1 MVQDWEEQGCPGT
14 RSTTSCV
21 LDEIKHQTVVSGVD
35 SRTDLIT
42 STLHPTPYLY
52 SAAMSR
58 QITQPLN
65 QVRLT
70 NVAVVRL
77 SRHGHRFEVAC
88 YRNKIVN
95 WRQGTETDLTEV
107 LQTERVFTNVSKGQ
121 FASTKIIKQCFD
133 TSDEEVVCRFIL
145 DKGAVQ
151 VSDQERAAQ
160 LESTMREVASMVAEK
175 CVDGNSGRPYT
186 VTQIRDAMKGAGYM
200 VHPTRN
206 IKQQFL
212 DCVRLIKKKGVL
224 DIERAKMELCLTL
237 LASGG
242 GDDDVSSRRRKAL
255 DLLTAEGISRGDVTP
270 ATGDDDSKVI
280 FKSDPSKYR
289 RLEEIAKD
297 ESVGGRLDI
306 TRQCVTESGDVA
318 LGSELERRAMA
329 QQKYDEADDEHD
341 VGPDSDSKVE
351 EEDGAGRA
359 MEDLASRVQA
369 NLRVDDSDNDDEN
382 FSRPTANSRKAQKAA
397 KKKSKKAKRRE
408 KEEAA
413 ERDERVSAEKERQKR
428 RAERLGLDD
437 EPSCTRINGGS
448 QQQPSGGGEG
458 SKSCTTC
465 GGSFTPAE
473 YRAHF
478 RSEWHG
484 YNVKL
489 KLRGVPPVSEEE
501 FRVVDMDAFF
511 D

>member
-1 MVQDWEEQGCPGT
+1 
-14 RSTTSCV
+14 
-21 LDEIKHQTVVSGVD
+21 
-35 SRTDLIT
+35 
-42 STLHPTPYLY
+42 
-52 SAAMSR
+52 MSR
-58 QITQPLN
+58 QITPLN

-88 YRNKIVN
+88 YRNKIMN
-95 WRQGTETDLTEV
+95 YRQGTETDLTEV

-121 FASTKIIKQCFD
+121 FASTKVLKKCFD
-133 TSDEEVVCRFIL
+133 TTADEEEVCRFIL
-145 DKGAVQ
+145 DKGDVQ

-175 CVDGNSGRPYT
+175 CVDGSSGRPYT
-186 VTQIRDAMKGAGYM
+186 GTQIRDAMKKAGYM

-206 IKQQFL
+206 VKQQFL

-242 GDDDVSSRRRKAL
+242 GGEDDGVSSRRRRAL
-255 DLLTAEGISRGDVTP
+255 DLLAAEGISRGDIKP
-270 ATGDDDSKVI
+270 AAADDESKIV
-280 FKSDPSKYR
+280 FQSDPSNYR

-306 TRQCVTESGDVA
+306 TIQCVAESGDVA
-318 LGSELERRAMA
+318 LGSELERRAMV
-329 QQKYDEADDEHD
+329 QQQYDEADDEHD
-341 VGPDSDSKVE
+341 VGPDDNANDA
-351 EEDGAGRA
+351 EDRQSADIVV
-359 MEDLASRVQA
+359 EDLAGRVQA
-369 NLRVDDSDNDDEN
+369 DLRVVDDGDDDDEN
-382 FSRPTANSRKAQKAA
+382 LSRPAPNSRKAQKAA

-413 ERDERVSAEKERQKR
+413 DRDERVSAEKERQRK
-428 RAERLGLDD
+428 RAERLGLDA
-437 EPSCTRINGGS
+437 EPAAGGDGGA
-448 QQQPSGGGEG
+448 QQQKPSGGGDG

>member
-1 MVQDWEEQGCPGT
+1 MG
-14 RSTTSCV
+14 
-21 LDEIKHQTVVSGVD
+21 
-35 SRTDLIT
+35 
-42 STLHPTPYLY
+42 
-52 SAAMSR
+52 
-58 QITQPLN
+58 
-65 QVRLT
+65 
-70 NVAVVRL
+70 
-77 SRHGHRFEVAC
+77 
-88 YRNKIVN
+88 
-95 WRQGTETDLTEV
+95 
-107 LQTERVFTNVSKGQ
+107 
-121 FASTKIIKQCFD
+121 
-133 TSDEEVVCRFIL
+133 
-145 DKGAVQ
+145 
-151 VSDQERAAQ
+151 
-160 LESTMREVASMVAEK
+160 
-175 CVDGNSGRPYT
+175 
-186 VTQIRDAMKGAGYM
+186 
-200 VHPTRN
+200 
-206 IKQQFL
+206 
-212 DCVRLIKKKGVL
+212 
-224 DIERAKMELCLTL
+224 L
-237 LASGG
+237 LA
-242 GDDDVSSRRRKAL
+242 
-255 DLLTAEGISRGDVTP
+255 AEGISRGDVTP

-329 QQKYDEADDEHD
+329 QQQYDEAEHD
-341 VGPDSDSKVE
+341 VGPENVSKLDE
-351 EEDGAGRA
+351 GDGAGRA
-359 MEDLASRVQA
+359 VEDLTSRVQV

-382 FSRPTANSRKAQKAA
+382 FSRPAANSRKAQKAA

-428 RAERLGLDD
+428 RAERLGLNA
-437 EPSCTRINGGS
+437 EPSCTRVNG
-448 QQQPSGGGEG
+448 QQPSGGGEG

-501 FRVVDMDAFF
+501 FRMVDMDAFF